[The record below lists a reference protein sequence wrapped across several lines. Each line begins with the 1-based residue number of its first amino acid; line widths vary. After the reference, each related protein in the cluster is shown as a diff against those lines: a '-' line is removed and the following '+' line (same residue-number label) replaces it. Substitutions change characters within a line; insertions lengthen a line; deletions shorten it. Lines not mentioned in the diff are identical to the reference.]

1 LETETLYYLE
11 SAGVPSKDDQSSF
24 FTVAGNTNP
33 TLLYHD
39 DTRVNWKDKLLAQ
52 SLKMAKPQAIP
63 CIKIFEERQDR
74 TFTQQMREKRRG
86 K

>member
-1 LETETLYYLE
+1 MLLGSCPKFGDRNIVL
-11 SAGVPSKDDQSSF
+11 PRINSF

-52 SLKMAKPQAIP
+52 SLKMAKSQAIP
-63 CIKIFEERQDR
+63 RIKISEERQDR
-74 TFTQQMREKRRG
+74 TSTQQMREKEGG